1 MAEKIIMPKA
11 GMAMEEGKIIKWLVG
26 EGEAVEKGAPL
37 LEIETDKVSME
48 IEATV
53 SGTLLK
59 ILAHEGDTVPVIQT
73 IGYIGTPG
81 EAIDAPQQVQSHTA
95 KDSSSADYDVIVV
108 GGGPAGYVAAI
119 KAAQLG
125 GKVALVEKDTV
136 GGTCLNRG
144 CIPTKTYLKSAEI
157 LNHIVSSDYR
167 GIHVDAKAV
176 SFDMKKALSNKNDV
190 VKKLTGGVAALLK
203 SNGVAVISG
212 EGIIKDAGTVSVGG
226 KAYSG
231 KSLIYAG
238 GSIPTRINI
247 PGIEAKNV
255 LTSDEILDID
265 EVPKKLAVIG
275 GGVIGVELGQ
285 AFASFGSKV
294 TIIEMMDTVVPNMD
308 TDVSV
313 ALKKELEAHG
323 ITVMTSVS
331 LKEIVEESGGLKLVL
346 DNGTQI
352 DADKALLS
360 IGRKPDVSGIDAL
373 GVAMERGRIKVNKRM
388 ETSVAGVYAPGD
400 VNGRS
405 MLAHAAFKMGE
416 VAAENAMGGSAV
428 FDPRCIPS
436 CVYTMPE
443 VGAVGMTE
451 EMAAKKHDI
460 KIGRF
465 PFAANGRA
473 LASGEDKGFVKVIC
487 DKQYGE
493 ILGIHII
500 GPGAAEMINEAS
512 VIMHLEVTDDELTD
526 IIHAH
531 PTYSECVMEASADA
545 AGKCIHL
552 PKRK

>member
-11 GMAMEEGKIIKWLVG
+11 GMAMEEGRIIKWLVR
-26 EGEAVEKGAPL
+26 EGETVEAGAPL

-73 IGYIGTPG
+73 IGYIGAPG
-81 EAIDAPQQVQSHTA
+81 EAIDEPQQADSVPE
-95 KDSSSADYDVIVV
+95 KDSRSADYDVIVV

-157 LNHIVSSDYR
+157 LNHIVSSEYR
-167 GIHVDAKAV
+167 GIHVDSKAV
-176 SFDMKKALSNKNDV
+176 SFDMKKALKNKNDV

-203 SNGVAVISG
+203 SHGVTMISG
-212 EGIIKDAGTVSVGG
+212 EGVVTSAGVVSVNG
-226 KAYSG
+226 KGYSG
-231 KSLIYAG
+231 KSIIYAG
-238 GSIPTRINI
+238 GSIPTRINV
-247 PGIEAKNV
+247 PGIDSQRV
-255 LTSDEILDID
+255 LSSDGILDID
-265 EVPKKLAVIG
+265 EVPQKLAVIG

-294 TIIEMMDTVVPNMD
+294 TIIEMMDNIVPNMD
-308 TDVSV
+308 ADVSA

-323 ITVMTSVS
+323 ITVLTSVS
-331 LKEIVEESGGLKLVL
+331 LTEVVEESGGLKLVL
-346 DNGTQI
+346 DSGIQI
-352 DADKALLS
+352 DADIALLS
-360 IGRKPDVSGIDAL
+360 IGRKPDVSGIAAL
-373 GVAMERGRIKVNKRM
+373 GVAMDRGRVKVNERM

-400 VNGRS
+400 VNGTS
-405 MLAHAAFKMGE
+405 MLAHAAFRMGE
-416 VAAENAMGGSAV
+416 VAAENAMGGSAM
-428 FDPRCIPS
+428 FDPKCIPS

-451 EMAAKKHDI
+451 EMAAEQHDI
-460 KIGRF
+460 RIGRF
-465 PFAANGRA
+465 PFSANGRA
-473 LASGEDKGFVKVIC
+473 LASGEDKGFVKVVC
-487 DKQYGE
+487 DKRYGE

-512 VIMHLEVTDDELTD
+512 VLMHMEATDEEVAD

-545 AGKCIHL
+545 AGHCIHL

>member
-81 EAIDAPQQVQSHTA
+81 EAVDEPQQVQSNPV
-95 KDSSSADYDVIVV
+95 KESASEDYDVIVV

-167 GIHVDAKAV
+167 GIHVDLKAV
-176 SFDMKKALSNKNDV
+176 SFDMKEALSNKNDV

-203 SNGVAVISG
+203 SNGVDVISG
-212 EGIIKDAGTVSVGG
+212 EGFVKDAGTVSVNG
-226 KAYSG
+226 KEYLG

-247 PGIEAKNV
+247 PGIDAKNV

-265 EVPKKLAVIG
+265 EVPKKLVVIG

-294 TIIEMMDTVVPNMD
+294 TIIEMMDKVVPNMD
-308 TDVSV
+308 ADVSA

-323 ITVMTSVS
+323 IIVLTSAS
-331 LKEIVEESGGLKLVL
+331 LKEIVEENGGLKLVL

-352 DADKALLS
+352 EADKALLS
-360 IGRKPDVSGIDAL
+360 IGRKPDVSGIEAL
-373 GVAMERGRIKVNKRM
+373 GVAMERGRIKVNERM
-388 ETSVAGVYAPGD
+388 ETSIAGVYAPGD

-428 FDPRCIPS
+428 FDPKGIPS

-487 DKQYGE
+487 DKKYGE

-512 VIMHLEVTDDELTD
+512 VLMHMEVTDDELAD

-531 PTYSECVMEASADA
+531 PTYSECVMEAAADA
-545 AGKCIHL
+545 VGKCIHL